1 VQQLSGLDASFLYFE
16 TPNAPMHI
24 GGFAI
29 YDPST
34 LSKPIT
40 YQRIL
45 ENTER
50 RLHLA
55 RCFRQ
60 KVVRVPLDLDHPY
73 WVEDEDFDLEFHVR
87 HIALP
92 PPGDWRQLCMQVA
105 RLHSRPLDPT
115 KPLWEMYLIEGIDR
129 IEGIPKG
136 SFAIVTK
143 IHHAAID
150 GVSGS
155 ELIAAIHDPRPD
167 AQPKPPKEPWVPE
180 RTPTG
185 TELLGRSL
193 GSSVTS
199 PMRLA
204 SIVGKA
210 IPAWR
215 RAEEE
220 RRAKSYEPIGEV
232 PRTRF
237 NRTVTGHRVAGGI
250 MVDLRT
256 IRDIKKSVPGATVND
271 VILTVCGGA
280 LRRYLEA
287 KGELPD
293 ASLIAMA
300 PISIRSEAE
309 AGTAGNRVSTMSVS
323 VRSDIDDPGE
333 RLEAVFRG
341 TQSQKKMTEA
351 IGASL
356 MTDAS
361 QFMPG
366 MLAGLAARAYTRL
379 GLANRVNP
387 LFNTVIT
394 NVPGPQEP
402 LYSAGARLVANY
414 GMGPILDGMGL
425 IHPIF
430 SYCGEISISFTS
442 CREMLPDPA
451 FYEECLQ
458 DSYDALGAAT
468 LAVASTAR
476 AGGPDA

>member
-16 TPNAPMHI
+16 TANSPMHI

-29 YDPST
+29 YDPSSSSLPLT
-34 LSKPIT
+34 T
-40 YQRIL
+40 ERIL

-92 PPGDWRQLCMQVA
+92 PPGDWRQLCTQVA
-105 RLHSRPLDPT
+105 RLHSRPLDLS
-115 KPLWEMYLIEGIDR
+115 KPLWEMYLIEGLD
-129 IEGIPKG
+129 GISGVPKG

-155 ELIAAIHDPRPD
+155 ELVAAIHDLRPD
-167 AQPKPPKEPWVPE
+167 AQPPPPETPWKPE
-180 RTPTG
+180 RQPGSAEMLTRA
-185 TELLGRSL
+185 LGGSL
-193 GSSVTS
+193 GS
-199 PMRLA
+199 PLRLA
-204 SIVGKA
+204 RLVGRA
-210 IPAWR
+210 VPAWQ
-215 RAEEE
+215 RAAEE
-220 RRAKSYEPIGEV
+220 RRAQSYEAIGEV
-232 PRTRF
+232 PRTRW
-237 NRTVTGHRVAGGI
+237 NGTITAQRVVGG
-250 MVDLRT
+250 VVLDLAA
-256 IRDIKKSVPGATVND
+256 IREVKKSVPGATVND

-300 PISIRSEAE
+300 PISVRTEGQKGS
-309 AGTAGNRVSTMSVS
+309 AGNRVSTMSVA
-323 VRSDIDDPGE
+323 VRSDVADPAE

-341 TQSQKKMTEA
+341 TQSQKKINEA
-351 IGASL
+351 VGATL

-361 QFMPG
+361 QFLPG
-366 MLAGLAARAYTRL
+366 MLAGLAARAYARL
-379 GLANRVNP
+379 GLATRVNP
-387 LFNTVIT
+387 ICNTVIT
-394 NVPGPQEP
+394 NVPGPQVP

-430 SYCGEISISFTS
+430 SYCGEISVSFTS
-442 CREMLPDPA
+442 CREMLPDPE

-458 DSYDALGAAT
+458 ASYHELCAAT
-468 LAVASTAR
+468 LGVA
-476 AGGPDA
+476 DAASKTLA